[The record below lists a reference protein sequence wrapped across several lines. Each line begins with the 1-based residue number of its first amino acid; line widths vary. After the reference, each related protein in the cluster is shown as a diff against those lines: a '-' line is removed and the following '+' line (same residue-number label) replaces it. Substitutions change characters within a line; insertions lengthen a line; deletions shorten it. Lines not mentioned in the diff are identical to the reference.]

1 VTRRRR
7 LVAVIALATAGVV
20 LSIVWAV
27 PTFAGAAFVSVR
39 AIVVPLPGTGSGP
52 SILLADGSIADTGRV
67 RIDLEVT
74 NRYPLPVVVGFLG
87 SAFEARLRPAGQP
100 AASTVWRATADDRQ
114 LEQEEDSPDA
124 VTSTRVVL
132 LEPGTRIVSMTASGA
147 TLDLSTAPG
156 VIAPASY
163 SLAASAYGIAAP
175 DQPLTTTSS
184 PQG

>member
-1 VTRRRR
+1 MTRRRR
-7 LVAVIALATAGVV
+7 LVAVIAVATAAVV
-20 LSIVWAV
+20 LSVVWAV

-39 AIVVPLPGTGSGP
+39 TIVVPLPGTGSGP
-52 SILLADGSIADTGRV
+52 GILLADGSTADTGRV

-74 NRYPLPVVVGFLG
+74 NRYPLPVVVDFLG

-100 AASTVWRATADDRQ
+100 ATSTIWRATADDRQ

-147 TLDLSTAPG
+147 TLDLSTASG
-156 VIAPASY
+156 VVAPASY
-163 SLAASAYGIAAP
+163 SLAASAYGIVAP